1 MQKGFGKDVQSVS
14 PRVSRLKKLINGLEE
29 TDAPDS
35 IMLNIMEVF
44 PESDSLPEVGNYY
57 TFIYM
62 PKTMMLQYDEH
73 PLVAVTSVKNW
84 GFEGIN
90 FHWGK
95 VRRYSWDEVVG
106 GLHAINQNEINYLR
120 SLPFAKIRNK

>member
-1 MQKGFGKDVQSVS
+1 MEKGFGKNVQATSS
-14 PRVSRLKKLINGLEE
+14 RITRLKKAINGLEE
-29 TDAPDS
+29 TDIPDS
-35 IMLNIMEVF
+35 IMLNIIEIF
-44 PESDSLPEVGNYY
+44 PESGSVPEVGNYY

-62 PKTMMLQYDEH
+62 PKTFDIQYDEH

-106 GLHAINQNEINYLR
+106 QLHIINQNEINYLR